1 MALYLT
7 AMVKKKSFL
16 NHAMQLKLNTLVH
29 SLSFRELSVQDIT
42 YASAVDVSSV
52 LVYCYHPLPYRSS
65 LTLYQWT
72 WHGGLNLSW
81 SWMI

>member
-29 SLSFRELSVQDIT
+29 CLSFCELSVQDIT
-42 YASAVDVSSV
+42 YASAVDVSLV
-52 LVYCYHPLPYRSS
+52 LVYCYHPFPTVQALHYISGHAMVVS
-65 LTLYQWT
+65 TSI
-72 WHGGLNLSW
+72 GAG
-81 SWMI
+81 